1 MLSIVGIVAIVVMT
15 IQAYKTAAGT
25 ERNAPLW
32 AGLTAVIGIGIQF
45 VLPVMI
51 GIGFGIYL
59 AASGTSTDDL
69 GGGYYGLFT
78 VIGLAGI
85 VLSLVGMWLVIRH
98 VSNVPDD
105 DPAIASPPPPPPPT
119 FGGNQ

>member
-15 IQAYKTAAGT
+15 IQAYKSAAGT

-45 VLPVMI
+45 VMPVTI
-51 GIGFGIYL
+51 GIAVGVYL
-59 AASGTSTDDL
+59 AATGTPTDDF
-69 GGGYYGLFT
+69 GQAYYGLFT
-78 VIGLAGI
+78 IIGLAGI
-85 VLSLVGMWLVIRH
+85 VLSIVGMWLVVRH
-98 VSNVPDD
+98 VSNVRDD
-105 DPAIASPPPPPPPT
+105 DPAVASPPPPPPT